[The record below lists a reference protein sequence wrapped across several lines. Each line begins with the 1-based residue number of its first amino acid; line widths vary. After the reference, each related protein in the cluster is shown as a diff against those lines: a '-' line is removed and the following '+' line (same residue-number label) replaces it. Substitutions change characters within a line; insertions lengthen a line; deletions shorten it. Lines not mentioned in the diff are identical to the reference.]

1 VAIPSN
7 AKLVRLPGPSLSN
20 RKTAMRI
27 LDDINECIEKYMLM
41 LLPTNLVVALLSWIA
56 FRWIGLENAGAWAAA
71 TGLLHV
77 VPYLGPGVTALA
89 TGMAAFMQFQSLP
102 VALLVAGSSL
112 AIATLVGILVTTWMT
127 GRIAHMN
134 STAVFISQPA
144 QHIEYCAQ
152 LPHDLAF
159 RHLRA
164 GATGKRNLAWNT
176 WGRYRWRCLKSQTG
190 PKRNPHARAQ
200 IVCAARC
207 RCESAM

>member
-1 VAIPSN
+1 
-7 AKLVRLPGPSLSN
+7 
-20 RKTAMRI
+20 
-27 LDDINECIEKYMLM
+27 M

-144 QHIEYCAQ
+144 QHIEYRAQ

-159 RHLRA
+159 RDLQSDGTRLDTDRLRERRNRIR
-164 GATGKRNLAWNT
+164 GIKRGQVVHRDAHCEHN
-176 WGRYRWRCLKSQTG
+176 
-190 PKRNPHARAQ
+190 RAQ
-200 IVCAARC
+200 RNTQKSRKHLVKSELMLLRLGYP
-207 RCESAM
+207 

>member
-1 VAIPSN
+1 
-7 AKLVRLPGPSLSN
+7 
-20 RKTAMRI
+20 
-27 LDDINECIEKYMLM
+27 M

-144 QHIEYCAQ
+144 QHIEYRAQ

-159 RHLRA
+159 RDLLRERRNRIREI
-164 GATGKRNLAWNT
+164 KRGQVVHRDAHCEHNRVQRNT
-176 WGRYRWRCLKSQTG
+176 QKSR
-190 PKRNPHARAQ
+190 KRLVKSELVLLRLGYP
-200 IVCAARC
+200 
-207 RCESAM
+207 